1 MTPSA
6 AVAAPHL
13 ASALAALHAFVTAH
27 PRLFV
32 LTGAGCST
40 ASGIPDY
47 RDADGQWKGAEP
59 IQHARF
65 MGAQR
70 ARQRYWARSL
80 AGWPHVA
87 RARPSAAHDALAA
100 LEGLG
105 RVGQLVT
112 QNVDGLHQRAGSRR
126 VIDLHGRL
134 DRVDCQSCA
143 WQEPRGHFQQRLLDL
158 NPGLEPHAAG
168 ALRPDGDVPVP
179 PDLAAALGVP
189 ACPDCGGI
197 VKPNVVFFGGSV
209 PRPRVER
216 AMARLEAADAVLAV
230 GTSLMVYS
238 GYRFVRRAREL
249 GLPVAALNLGRTRAD
264 DDLAL
269 KVRAPCHT
277 LLPALVET
285 LDPLAPRRGNA
296 MCRGTRRP

>member
-1 MTPSA
+1 MVPPATIE
-6 AVAAPHL
+6 APAM
-13 ASALAALHAFVTAH
+13 ASALEALHAFVTAH

-47 RDADGQWKGAEP
+47 RDAEGRWKGAEP

-65 MGAQR
+65 MGEPR

-80 AGWPHVA
+80 VGWPHVA
-87 RARPSAAHDALAA
+87 RARPSAAHHALAT
-100 LEGLG
+100 LEARG

-112 QNVDGLHQRAGSRR
+112 QNVDGLHQGAGSRR

-143 WQEPRGHFQQRLLDL
+143 WQESRGDYQRRLLDL

-179 PDLAAALGVP
+179 PHLADGLRVP
-189 ACPDCGGI
+189 ACPQCGGI

-209 PRPRVER
+209 PRGRVDR
-216 AMARLEAADAVLAV
+216 AMARLEAADAVLTV

-238 GYRFVRRAREL
+238 GYRFVRRARER
-249 GLPVAALNLGRTRAD
+249 GLAVAALNLGRTRAD

-269 KVRAPCHT
+269 KVEAPCQT
-277 LLPALVET
+277 LLPALLDA
-285 LDPLAPRRGNA
+285 LDPPSSSCKDTLPRGAARS
-296 MCRGTRRP
+296 